1 MTTLYLGN
9 LNYSSWSIRAVL
21 VTRGAE
27 LDIEEKVLPIGP
39 DETYATLLAETGQ
52 HRVPALKSDDLV
64 VHDSLAIAEWAAEQA
79 APGKVW
85 PVDAAKRA
93 RARSLCAEMHASF
106 IDIRSFMGVD
116 IRSTIPTP
124 PMTDGLKWDIQRILQ
139 IWEETRAVYAA
150 DGPYLFGAW
159 SAADA
164 FYMPVATR
172 FRTYGYALEGAAAA
186 YADAVLSHP
195 LSLQLIEEAK
205 VEPWT
210 LDPTKFKPKSAG

>member
-21 VTRGAE
+21 VTRGAG
-27 LDIEEKVLPIGP
+27 LDVEEKVLPIGA
-39 DETYATLLAETGQ
+39 EGSYALLDSETGQ
-52 HRVPALKSDDLV
+52 HRVPALKTGDLV
-64 VHDSLAIAEWAAEQA
+64 VHDSLAITEWAAEQA

-85 PVDAAKRA
+85 SLDPVKRA

-116 IRSTIPTP
+116 IRSRLATP

-139 IWEETRAVYAA
+139 IWEETRATYAS
-150 DGPYLFGAW
+150 DGPYLFGEW

-172 FRTYGYALEGAAAA
+172 FRTYGFALDGAAEA
-186 YADAVLSHP
+186 YAQAVLSHP

-205 VEPWT
+205 AEPWT

>member
-21 VTRGAE
+21 VTRGAG
-27 LDIEEKVLPIGP
+27 LDVEEKVLPIGA
-39 DETYATLLAETGQ
+39 EASYALLDTETGQ
-52 HRVPALKSDDLV
+52 HRVPALKTGDLV
-64 VHDSLAIAEWAAEQA
+64 VHDSLAITEWAAEQA
-79 APGKVW
+79 EPGKVW
-85 PVDAAKRA
+85 PRDPEKRA

-116 IRSTIPTP
+116 IRSRLALPT
-124 PMTDGLKWDIQRILQ
+124 MTEGLKWDIQRILQ
-139 IWEETRAVYAA
+139 IWEETRGTYASH
-150 DGPYLFGAW
+150 GPYLFGEW

-172 FRTYGYALEGAAAA
+172 FRTYGYALGAAAAA
-186 YADAVLSHP
+186 YAEAVLSHP